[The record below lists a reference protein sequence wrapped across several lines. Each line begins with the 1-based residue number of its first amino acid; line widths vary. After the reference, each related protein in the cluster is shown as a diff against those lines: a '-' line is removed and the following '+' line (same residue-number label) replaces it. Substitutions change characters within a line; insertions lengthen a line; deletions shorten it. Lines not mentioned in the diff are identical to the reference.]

1 MIHSNGWHATPD
13 DSTPQPN
20 ARPTADH
27 TGQTNHTGQADH
39 ADERESSGLTAA
51 APSLPQLDTFDP
63 ADTQPGL
70 PTPRAVP
77 VFAPAARPS
86 QPHSPFPVSGP
97 LDNPAHG
104 LPTAPSP
111 SDSIWRPRK
120 TRAGTKLL
128 IVENE
133 YANLQLMER
142 ILGYAGYECVTAS
155 NGREALAVFERERPD
170 MMLTDIA
177 MPVMD
182 GLEATAALRARPE
195 GAHIPI
201 VAVSAHVMA
210 EDRERALRAGCTEY
224 VTKPYRPHDLLAVV
238 ERLLTEGRR

>member
-1 MIHSNGWHATPD
+1 MRHSNGWHATPD
-13 DSTPQPN
+13 DSSPETN
-20 ARPTADH
+20 ARHTTDHADH
-27 TGQTNHTGQADH
+27 TDHTGER
-39 ADERESSGLTAA
+39 DERDGPKLTAA
-51 APSLPQLDTFDP
+51 APALPHLDPFDP
-63 ADTQPGL
+63 GDTQPSL
-70 PTPRAVP
+70 PAPRTVP
-77 VFAPAARPS
+77 VFTPAIRPI
-86 QPHSPFPVSGP
+86 QPHSPLPVSGP

-111 SDSIWRPRK
+111 SDSIWRPRL

-142 ILGYAGYECVTAS
+142 ILGYAGYECFTAS
-155 NGREALAVFERERPD
+155 NGREALAIFERERPD
-170 MMLTDIA
+170 LILTDIA

-182 GLEATAALRARPE
+182 GLAATAALRARPE
-195 GAHIPI
+195 GARIPI